1 VEESFWDSNG
11 DWISALITL
20 ALAFAIA
27 FIVDRFVLAR
37 AEKVTAGSTSSRAAT
52 TRLRM
57 VRRLVSTAIIVLGIG
72 IALTQFD
79 QLNKLANA
87 MLASSAVIGLVL
99 GFAAQKVLANPLA
112 GIQLAISQ
120 PIRIGDSVTIE
131 GETGRVADLTLS
143 HTFLDTGDGRLVIV
157 PNETVVTNVVV
168 NRSTGNVSAPAM
180 ASLWVPAAADI
191 GQARQALAPLE
202 PSAVDV
208 AEVTTDGV
216 RLEVHGPLRPG
227 GTRDAGEEAALRE
240 RAHRALREA
249 GVLQAD

>member
-20 ALAFAIA
+20 VIAFAVA

-72 IALTQFD
+72 VALTQFD

-87 MLASSAVIGLVL
+87 VLASSAVIGLVL

-180 ASLWVPAAADI
+180 ASIWVPAVADI
-191 GQARQALAPLE
+191 GQAREALAPLE

-208 AEVTTDGV
+208 AEVTPDGV

-227 GTRDAGEEAALRE
+227 GTREAGEEAALRE
-240 RAHRALREA
+240 RAQRALREA
-249 GVLQAD
+249 GVLQAG

>member
-1 VEESFWDSNG
+1 
-11 DWISALITL
+11 
-20 ALAFAIA
+20 
-27 FIVDRFVLAR
+27 
-37 AEKVTAGSTSSRAAT
+37 
-52 TRLRM
+52 M
-57 VRRLVSTAIIVLGIG
+57 VRRLVFTAIIVVGVG

-87 MLASSAVIGLVL
+87 VLASSAVIGIVL

-112 GIQLAISQ
+112 GIQLALSQ

-143 HTFLDTGDGRLVIV
+143 YTFIDTGDGRLVIV

-180 ASLWVPAAADI
+180 ASIWVPAASDI
-191 GQARQALAPLE
+191 AQAREALAPLE

-208 AEVTTDGV
+208 AEVTPDGV

-240 RAHRALREA
+240 RAQRALREA
-249 GVLQAD
+249 GVLQAG

>member
-1 VEESFWDSNG
+1 
-11 DWISALITL
+11 
-20 ALAFAIA
+20 
-27 FIVDRFVLAR
+27 
-37 AEKVTAGSTSSRAAT
+37 
-52 TRLRM
+52 M